1 MNVWLLASSHSCH
14 TRKFTFPAAPP
25 RKTCHANHL
34 SPDHWSTNKHR
45 RISAAQQQ
53 SSRTQSAETS
63 RERLSQRLLL
73 RTHRAFY
80 RLQKDRINQRDI
92 DSSWRASPARR
103 LKLVTG
109 LSLQLIVCV
118 CALVRW
124 QRGTS
129 AGTSIRASYMLSS
142 GPDSV
147 SLLQPDV
154 SAADWGAGCS
164 LIYGDV
170 TQTDNRAP
178 EDTLAK
184 GHCRVSARRNASCLS
199 LLRITLFFFS
209 KPLLWY

>member
-118 CALVRW
+118 CARLCGDREVH
-124 QRGTS
+124 QQELQSVPVTCS
-129 AGTSIRASYMLSS
+129 AQAQT
-142 GPDSV
+142 V
-147 SLLQPDV
+147 SHCCSQMFLLQTEELGVLWFMVMWLKLITEHQRTRWLKDTV
-154 SAADWGAGCS
+154 ELVLAGM
-164 LIYGDV
+164 
-170 TQTDNRAP
+170 
-178 EDTLAK
+178 
-184 GHCRVSARRNASCLS
+184 
-199 LLRITLFFFS
+199 LLVFLF
-209 KPLLWY
+209 